1 MSPPLQ
7 LSQHS
12 RGRGRK
18 SQSKLASQAGSVPDL
33 TTAYMVESS
42 GGRHPAIRLEPLHTH
57 AYMCIPAPNKY
68 THTHMHIQESY
79 ISCQCCLNILFINE
93 IKDLNIHPIK
103 GHDKHK
109 KKYSGFYTIM
119 RHFFMPIR
127 MTKIQIL
134 TAKIVQEY

>member
-18 SQSKLASQAGSVPDL
+18 SQCKLASQAGSVPDP
-33 TTAYMVESS
+33 TITYMVERVMEGDILLSDLN
-42 GGRHPAIRLEPLHTH
+42 RYTHMHTCVFLHQ
-57 AYMCIPAPNKY
+57 ISI
-68 THTHMHIQESY
+68 HTHMRIQESY